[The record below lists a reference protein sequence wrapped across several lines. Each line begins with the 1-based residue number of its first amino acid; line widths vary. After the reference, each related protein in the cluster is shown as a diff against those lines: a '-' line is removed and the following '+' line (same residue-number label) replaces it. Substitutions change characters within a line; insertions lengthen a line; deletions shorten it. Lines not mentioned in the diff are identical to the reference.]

1 MTHINYAVGIT
12 SFVIFIVFVLSSG
25 GIENFI
31 GDDELEN
38 YNVTEDDLRM
48 SPDIPEAEKT
58 SIDLEQDIEDSE
70 NIRVD
75 EDLEDQDFE
84 SDNIV
89 SLADPDEDGWVM
101 YQLSGDTVQIET
113 VVTQWGFFEFSGMTI
128 EQYETADE
136 ETEPIESNSLKSIQT
151 IDIEDRTNFIRF
163 VLESEDS
170 RLYDVEQSN
179 SEELTALGSIN
190 AWFTSVSN
198 AVSSWFSIVTG
209 LPSQMLWISIFISI
223 IAVLIVLEIALW

>member
-113 VVTQWGFFEFSGMTI
+113 VVTQWGFFEFSGITL

-136 ETEPIESNSLKSIQT
+136 ETDPIESNSLKSIQT

-190 AWFTSVSN
+190 AWFSSVSN

>member
-58 SIDLEQDIEDSE
+58 SIDLEDDIEDSE